1 MHFEDAILSMFR
13 TRQRGEEE
21 VRVVDEVKQGLGE
34 GTGIAAAAKAAAARG
49 EAGVGAEAAT
59 AAEDEEPWGQRR
71 SMLTWAMQ
79 HDVCFTLETCASLAL
94 AL

>member
-1 MHFEDAILSMFR
+1 MLCS
-13 TRQRGEEE
+13 QRRGKREKGEVGTE
-21 VRVVDEVKQGLGE
+21 VVQDVEAE
-34 GTGIAAAAKAAAARG
+34 TGIAAAATAAAMGAA
-49 EAGVGAEAAT
+49 EVGAEAAT

-79 HDVCFTLETCASLAL
+79 HDVCFTLETRASLAL

>member
-1 MHFEDAILSMFR
+1 MPVA
-13 TRQRGEEE
+13 T
-21 VRVVDEVKQGLGE
+21 
-34 GTGIAAAAKAAAARG
+34 AAAMGAA
-49 EAGVGAEAAT
+49 EVGAEAAT

-79 HDVCFTLETCASLAL
+79 HDLGFTLETRASLVL